1 MSLNWRDALK
11 EFNEKRK
18 ANNEGSYIIPKR
30 GSPEYVRVRKL
41 MGHEED
47 AQEIKPNMTV
57 TGKPKRSESKS
68 RTPPKK
74 ELALEPILEKNEVSE
89 ATNKLK
95 KTRSKPKPK
104 ALEEDTEDLSP
115 VSPPEVKSKAKG
127 KKKKELGSTF
137 GDRAADFKV
146 NLKI

>member
-1 MSLNWRDALK
+1 MSMNWRDALK
-11 EFNEKRK
+11 EFNENRK

-30 GSPEYVRVRKL
+30 GTPEYVRVRKL

-74 ELALEPILEKNEVSE
+74 
-89 ATNKLK
+89 
-95 KTRSKPKPK
+95 
-104 ALEEDTEDLSP
+104 
-115 VSPPEVKSKAKG
+115 KG
-127 KKKKELGSTF
+127 
-137 GDRAADFKV
+137 
-146 NLKI
+146 

>member
-1 MSLNWRDALK
+1 MSMNWRDALK

-18 ANNEGSYIIPKR
+18 QNNEGSYIIPKR
-30 GSPEYVRVRKL
+30 GTPEYVRVRKL

-74 ELALEPILEKNEVSE
+74 KQR
-89 ATNKLK
+89 T
-95 KTRSKPKPK
+95 K
-104 ALEEDTEDLSP
+104 ALGATTATDALP
-115 VSPPEVKSKAKG
+115 VVANPACRKRVNPKRRLRKSW
-127 KKKKELGSTF
+127 L
-137 GDRAADFKV
+137 
-146 NLKI
+146 